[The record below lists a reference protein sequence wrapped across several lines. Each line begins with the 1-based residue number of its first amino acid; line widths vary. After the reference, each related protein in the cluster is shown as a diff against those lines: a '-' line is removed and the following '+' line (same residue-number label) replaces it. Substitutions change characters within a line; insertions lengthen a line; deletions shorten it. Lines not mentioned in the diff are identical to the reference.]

1 MTKSKESNQI
11 QMTKSKDTNEVQMT
25 KIQNYRFTMDLVL
38 SFEF

>member
-1 MTKSKESNQI
+1 MTKSKESNQV

>member
-1 MTKSKESNQI
+1 
-11 QMTKSKDTNEVQMT
+11 MTKSKDTNEAQMT